1 LDGPRHHFWLTQEPG
16 IDQVGVVGVLELEGG
31 AGFGERSSGILL
43 GVPGLGAD
51 GRQEMLHGGVAVEE
65 LAI

>member
-1 LDGPRHHFWLTQEPG
+1 M
-16 IDQVGVVGVLELEGG
+16 VGVLELEGG

-43 GVPGLGAD
+43 GVPGLGTD
-51 GRQEMLHGGVAVEE
+51 CRQEMLHGGVAVEE